1 MNAVLYA
8 RVSTDDQS
16 ERGTIEG
23 QIEFGQKYAELHQ
36 LNLIKIY
43 KDDGISGTYE
53 LQERNGGKEL
63 LNDITS
69 KRVKAD
75 ILLVYKLDR
84 LGRSARVILNSIYE
98 LEQHGVKVKS
108 MTEEFD
114 SFSPS
119 GRFLLTMLAA
129 VADLERETIIERMW
143 HGANRAA
150 RKGKWLGGIVPYGY
164 FVNEEGYLEINEKP
178 IPNLAKSEADI
189 VRMMYHLIGNKGYSA
204 WEVAGVLNAMGVPT
218 SYVLNDRKVKK
229 GKRKEKTAGI
239 WRSSRVR
246 NMIYNTVYK
255 GIHYYGKRTT
265 RKRELIPREVPAIVS
280 EELWEKA
287 VQRIKDNKILA
298 NKNHKEENL
307 LRGLIKCGV
316 CGRRYYAV
324 YYRNNGRTPTYYYV
338 CSGKVGDQARFSS
351 SRCTSKNVPKE
362 WLENLVWND
371 IVSFSHNPDTVIRDI
386 VNDLNSQIE
395 GSRKQNIQF
404 EKEMLQKT
412 IESKENEKQAILD
425 LFRKRLI
432 SNQDVELQIQ
442 KINNEKEE
450 LIQRLQTLEQDLTSI
465 QDIQNRLSTTDS
477 VLREVRKK
485 IEGELT
491 FEDKREII
499 RSLVREIII
508 HTIKAPGN
516 HRDKANVE
524 IKYVFTRGV
533 DYTGVPAAT
542 SGMRLKST
550 LALVPLPKSSATGPN
565 CRGPF

>member
-36 LNLIKIY
+36 MNLVKIY

-63 LNDITS
+63 LDDITS

-114 SFSPS
+114 SSSPS

-178 IPNLAKSEADI
+178 IPNLGKSEADI

-307 LRGLIKCGV
+307 LGGLIKCGV
-316 CGRRYYAV
+316 
-324 YYRNNGRTPTYYYV
+324 
-338 CSGKVGDQARFSS
+338 
-351 SRCTSKNVPKE
+351 
-362 WLENLVWND
+362 
-371 IVSFSHNPDTVIRDI
+371 
-386 VNDLNSQIE
+386 
-395 GSRKQNIQF
+395 
-404 EKEMLQKT
+404 
-412 IESKENEKQAILD
+412 
-425 LFRKRLI
+425 
-432 SNQDVELQIQ
+432 
-442 KINNEKEE
+442 
-450 LIQRLQTLEQDLTSI
+450 
-465 QDIQNRLSTTDS
+465 
-477 VLREVRKK
+477 
-485 IEGELT
+485 
-491 FEDKREII
+491 
-499 RSLVREIII
+499 
-508 HTIKAPGN
+508 
-516 HRDKANVE
+516 
-524 IKYVFTRGV
+524 
-533 DYTGVPAAT
+533 
-542 SGMRLKST
+542 
-550 LALVPLPKSSATGPN
+550 
-565 CRGPF
+565 